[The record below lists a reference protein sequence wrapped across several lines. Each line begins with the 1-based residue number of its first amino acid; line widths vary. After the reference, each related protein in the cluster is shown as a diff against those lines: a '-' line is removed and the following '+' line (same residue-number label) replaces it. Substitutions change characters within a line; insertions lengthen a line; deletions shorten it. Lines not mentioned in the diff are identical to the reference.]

1 MYDDQCAAC
10 GVGLDIVEAAHIV
23 QHALSGDDAIE
34 NGLCLCPNHH
44 TAFDLIDLIAFSEDR
59 KIWINQARLDALG
72 PDRDE
77 TAGRL
82 IVLSYLRPTLAT
94 VPVDQ
99 SSRLRRRFLQ
109 QTEETTGW
117 VLQTAMRL

>member
-1 MYDDQCAAC
+1 M
-10 GVGLDIVEAAHIV
+10 GLDIVEAAHIV